1 MPIKIQKDLPARIF
15 LDGGGGRYEQAEA
28 AGKTAV
34 RVLAGRKSP
43 ILTKTKKGDRL
54 LIVDSVDDWTR
65 VRTADGFVGY
75 LKTKDLTIDTMTEKT
90 YEYYKKKLKK
100 EEDEW
105 NRH

>member
-1 MPIKIQKDLPARIF
+1 MA
-15 LDGGGGRYEQAEA
+15 
-28 AGKTAV
+28 AV
-34 RVLAGRKSP
+34 RGLAFQNLDECLYR
-43 ILTKTKKGDRL
+43 ILK
-54 LIVDSVDDWTR
+54 DSLD
-65 VRTADGFVGY
+65 Y